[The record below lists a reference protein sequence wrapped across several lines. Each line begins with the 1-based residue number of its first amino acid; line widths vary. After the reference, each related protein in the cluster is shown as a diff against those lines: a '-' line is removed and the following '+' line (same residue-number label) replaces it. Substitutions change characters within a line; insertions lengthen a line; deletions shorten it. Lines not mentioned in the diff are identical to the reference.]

1 MTVQFFAS
9 KDSINFNN
17 KNLNEDLIFNI
28 YENNLFK
35 YFYGKSLTYSDA
47 KNIKNKMKLNGFFDS
62 FIVGFINGNKT
73 DLNKVLTIL
82 DK

>member
-17 KNLNEDLIFNI
+17 KNLNEEILFLIFMKIIYLNI
-28 YENNLFK
+28 FMEK
-35 YFYGKSLTYSDA
+35 ATYSDA
-47 KNIKNKMKLNGFFDS
+47 KNIQNKMKLNGFFDS

>member
-1 MTVQFFAS
+1 
-9 KDSINFNN
+9 
-17 KNLNEDLIFNI
+17 
-28 YENNLFK
+28 
-35 YFYGKSLTYSDA
+35 
-47 KNIKNKMKLNGFFDS
+47 MKLNGFFDS

>member
-1 MTVQFFAS
+1 M
-9 KDSINFNN
+9 KIIY
-17 KNLNEDLIFNI
+17 LNIFM
-28 YENNLFK
+28 E
-35 YFYGKSLTYSDA
+35 KSLTYSDA
-47 KNIKNKMKLNGFFDS
+47 KNIQNKMKLNGFFDS